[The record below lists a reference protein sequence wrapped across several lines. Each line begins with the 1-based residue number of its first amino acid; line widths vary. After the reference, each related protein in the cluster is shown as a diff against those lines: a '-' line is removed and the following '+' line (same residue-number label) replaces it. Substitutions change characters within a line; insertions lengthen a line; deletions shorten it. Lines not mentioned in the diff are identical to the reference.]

1 MSVACESVEEHEA
14 QHYSYDN
21 DDNMVC
27 ASVWFEFVGGLVYM
41 ICGREI
47 WRQGVEIWYEN
58 IYSFRFRDIREEWR

>member
-47 WRQGVEIWYEN
+47 
-58 IYSFRFRDIREEWR
+58 